1 MNHVDYGFEEYI
13 QYLRENIAN
22 LAEYRE
28 RTGTI
33 DLGVLHV
40 KEALSNEDP
49 FVVFN
54 ASLAATAVLADR
66 SIYH

>member
-1 MNHVDYGFEEYI
+1 MNYLDYGFEEYI
-13 QYLRENIAN
+13 EYLRENIAN
-22 LAEYRE
+22 LVEYRQ
-28 RTGTI
+28 RTGTV

-40 KEALSNEDP
+40 KEALSDEDP

-66 SIYH
+66 TIYH